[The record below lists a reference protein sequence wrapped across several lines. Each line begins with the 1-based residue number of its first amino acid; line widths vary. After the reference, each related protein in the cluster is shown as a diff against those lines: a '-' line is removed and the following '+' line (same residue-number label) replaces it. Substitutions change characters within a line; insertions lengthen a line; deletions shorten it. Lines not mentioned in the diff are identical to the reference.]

1 MVEKHVRPEV
11 LVRHGVPVGL
21 IIVITLSLF
30 FIIDPFQLLLPVAA
44 LACGYVLRPRHL
56 WVIWLA
62 SWVGFVTIF
71 GVMVLLGFEPPKTPE
86 QDLPITLGS
95 FIFSSGIFIIY
106 FGVLA
111 VVPLWVGRYLASRRM
126 QQHPA

>member
-1 MVEKHVRPEV
+1 MVKRRVTSES
-11 LVRHGVPVGL
+11 LVTYGVPIGL
-21 IIVITLSLF
+21 TIAITLSLF
-30 FIIDPFQLLLPVAA
+30 FIIDPFQLLLPIAA

-62 SWVGFVTIF
+62 SWVGFAAIF

-86 QDLPITLGS
+86 EELPITLGS
-95 FIFSSGIFIIY
+95 FIFSAGMFIIY
-106 FGVLA
+106 FGMLA
-111 VVPLWVGRYLASRRM
+111 VVPLWVGRYLANRRM